1 MKLVFQICK
10 NWRVVFASI
19 SSLFICLFYKPVYK
33 LSNSEFCEISS
44 WIVVYFSAIKV
55 ERHWSIMK
63 CPLSARDTAFPFRI
77 CYTEFSLHI
86 VSNTSLKQMFFPIMP
101 MALSKFKTVWDV
113 ANVTMIF
120 LVSGFAVFCI
130 PVEAFQ
136 NSD

>member
-1 MKLVFQICK
+1 MKFVFQICK

-19 SSLFICLFYKPVYK
+19 SSLFICLFCKPEYK
-33 LSNSEFCEISS
+33 LSNSEFWEISS

-63 CPLSARDTAFPFRI
+63 CPLSAQDPAFPFRI

-86 VSNTSLKQMFFPIMP
+86 VCNTWLKPMP
-101 MALSKFKTVWDV
+101 MALSKFITVWNV
-113 ANVTMIF
+113 TNVTMIF
-120 LVSGFAVFCI
+120 LISGFAVFCI
-130 PVEAFQ
+130 TVEAFQ